1 VTAIGAGEPVLR
13 LEHVDIAF
21 GGVRAVH
28 DLSLGIAPGRVTSL
42 IGGNGA
48 GKTTAFNLIT
58 GYLQPDAGTIWY
70 RGQRISGWSPHRI
83 ARLGIARAFQE
94 LRLFNRLSTLDNV
107 LVGLPGQ
114 RGERLLAALF
124 GRPGLGAEM
133 RRHEAAGRDILS
145 GLALGQR
152 PDVLAENLSYG
163 QQKLLSLGRL
173 LAARGE
179 LLLLDEPTA
188 GLNPQLV
195 AEFCARI
202 RGLVSGGKTVFLI
215 EHNVEVVMSVSD
227 WVIVMHEGQKIAEGP
242 PAVIRSDVAV
252 MHTYLGIA
260 S

>member
-1 VTAIGAGEPVLR
+1 VTADDAGQPLLR
-13 LEHVDIAF
+13 LEKVGIAF

-48 GKTTAFNLIT
+48 GKTTVFNLIT

-70 RGQRISGWSPHRI
+70 RDQRIDGWPPHRI
-83 ARLGIARAFQE
+83 ARLGLARAFQE
-94 LRLFNRLSTLDNV
+94 LRLFSRLSTLDNV

-114 RGERLLAALF
+114 RGEGLLTALF
-124 GRPGLGAEM
+124 GRPGLKTEM
-133 RRHEAAGRDILS
+133 RRHEAAGREILT
-145 GLALGQR
+145 GLGLGQR

-179 LLLLDEPTA
+179 VMLLDEPTA

-195 AEFCARI
+195 AEFCTRI
-202 RGLVSGGKTVFLI
+202 RALAAAGKTVFLI

-227 WVIVMHEGQKIAEGP
+227 WVIVMHQGQKIAEGP
-242 PAVIRSDVAV
+242 PAVVRSDVAV

-260 S
+260 T